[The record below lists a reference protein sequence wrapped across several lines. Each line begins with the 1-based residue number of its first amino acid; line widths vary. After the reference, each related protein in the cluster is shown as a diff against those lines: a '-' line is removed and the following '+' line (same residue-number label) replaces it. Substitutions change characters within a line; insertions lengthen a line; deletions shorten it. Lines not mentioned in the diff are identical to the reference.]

1 MPPTTDTKTTITLF
15 DGANSQ
21 LQNTISQHSHHCE
34 LCIFTSSE
42 QESACHAHKNLHG
55 CLKHGFSFM
64 SLLPLLKC
72 TTLSHCTH
80 ILCLVFINIQHA
92 QFFPH
97 EGLRWCIF
105 ALIYTSMSDAIS
117 SDCPSAAI
125 SHPATKCSGILVGR
139 FILYCHIINICLR
152 HCGPK

>member
-1 MPPTTDTKTTITLF
+1 MGSLSGNVDHRICA
-15 DGANSQ
+15 G
-21 LQNTISQHSHHCE
+21 ISDLRVLPNVVTRHLKGSRMSREWLLPLTQK
-34 LCIFTSSE
+34 
-42 QESACHAHKNLHG
+42 SARCTPKNLHG

-139 FILYCHIINICLR
+139 ALL
-152 HCGPK
+152 PAQLL